1 MPHLA
6 SNDDKHHQG
15 NHRHSNAL
23 VYLFSGPGFTRSQFN
38 VACYEF
44 ISTWNEK
51 TQEKDNMN
59 QIKDT
64 YDNNNKIS
72 ISFQEKNVSTKKKK
86 KPRPDSYNNSFLK
99 LLMQSSKPAVV
110 A

>member
-1 MPHLA
+1 
-6 SNDDKHHQG
+6 
-15 NHRHSNAL
+15 
-23 VYLFSGPGFTRSQFN
+23 
-38 VACYEF
+38 
-44 ISTWNEK
+44 
-51 TQEKDNMN
+51 MN